1 MTSPQVTDGGPAN
14 LIGPDGIEP
23 GRYLTVWVSEAHA
36 AELVAGFDPLSAS
49 SPAAAACR
57 ELARPMVEV
66 LAAIAG
72 QAP

>member
-1 MTSPQVTDGGPAN
+1 MTSPQVTDGGPAS
-14 LIGPDGIEP
+14 IMGPDGVES
-23 GRYLTVWVSEAHA
+23 GRYLVVWVSDAHA
-36 AELVAGFDPLSAS
+36 AELVDGFDAGSAS